1 MPALSAAEGTAVD
14 LRFSQ
19 APGITDLVFGSD
31 QGGEVIPLDAT
42 LVVMLPP
49 LVFAAAA
56 IPDAPVAMMIA
67 LSAFSVAAEGRYD
80 SRAARPTVGQAQSRW
95 HRGAEHTL
103 GFVDRCEATTHDRS
117 VIPDSWQ
124 LGARCL
130 AGVEER
136 VPGRLL
142 RSRQALNSAFEAA
155 LRADGDPRQHRYGD
169 ALRQRTGGVFAF
181 DNAER
186 RAGQRQSLP
195 HQDGLRDGR
204 RAVRARYAE
213 ALNHPGARFFER
225 IRTGQFL
232 MRGWVVGYQNAI
244 VPPPG
249 RHSDDS
255 VIPPEPE
262 LCYRPSTLLRFSL
275 LALSR
280 GDLLFLC
287 ERGGVP
293 ALPRIV
299 PIRRVYCVRHD
310 VTLHR
315 LPDGAEVPAFSL
327 ALSLEASSWTWGFEA
342 LLPATALPLVEPDS
356 SGPVELLA
364 EIDGTEFR
372 VLAESLSR
380 ERSFGEA
387 SIRVTGRGRNAVLAA
402 PYAPVMTFSNTEAR
416 TARQLLDDM
425 LTHDGTATGVPLG
438 WSIEFGL
445 TDWLVPAG
453 VFSHQGTRMEALRA
467 IAEATGGY
475 VQPHRSEM
483 TLGIRHR
490 YPVAPWE
497 WDTLTPDLVLPAD
510 VVVRE
515 SLRWEEK
522 PAYNRVFVSGQSV
535 GMLGQITRAG
545 TAGEVLAPMVVD
557 PLITEAA
564 AARQRGLAIL
574 ADTGRQIEVT
584 LRLPV
589 LNETG
594 IIEPGAFVAY
604 QDGSVTRLGLV
615 RSTVVQASLPDVWQT
630 LGVETHG

>member
-1 MPALSAAEGTAVD
+1 MTAVE
-14 LRFSQ
+14 LRFAE
-19 APGITDLVFGSD
+19 APGVTDLVFGSD
-31 QGGEVIPLDAT
+31 QGGEVIPLNAT
-42 LVVMLPP
+42 LVVTLPG
-49 LVFAAAA
+49 LTFSALAL
-56 IPDAPVAMMIA
+56 PDAGMEWVITLPG
-67 LSAFSVAAEGRYD
+67 LTLAAESRYD
-80 SRAARPTVGQAQSRW
+80 SRASRPTVGRAQSVWR
-95 HRGAEHTL
+95 RGADHTL
-103 GFVDRCEATTHDRS
+103 GVVDRRERTRSDRTPGQ
-117 VIPDSWQ
+117 VCWQ
-124 LGARCL
+124 CAARFSS
-130 AGVEER
+130 GVEDR
-136 VPGRLL
+136 LPGRLV
-142 RSRQALNSAFEAA
+142 RSRRAVSSGFESA
-155 LRADGDPRQHRYGD
+155 LRVASGPRQHHYGD
-169 ALRQRTGGVFAF
+169 ALRQRTGSVFAF

-186 RAGQRQSLP
+186 RAGPRQSVP
-195 HQDGLRDGR
+195 HQDGLRDR
-204 RAVRARYAE
+204 RRVVAARYAE
-213 ALNHPGARFFER
+213 ALRGFGTLLTEH

-232 MRGWVVGYQNAI
+232 TRSWVVVYQNAM

-249 RHSDDS
+249 RSAIGP

-262 LCYRPSTLLRFSL
+262 PCYRPSTQLRFSL
-275 LALSR
+275 LATPH
-280 GDLLFLC
+280 GDLLFIC
-287 ERGGVP
+287 ERSGVSDH
-293 ALPRIV
+293 PRIV
-299 PIRRVYCVRHD
+299 PIRRVYCVLHD
-310 VTLHR
+310 VTLRR
-315 LPDGAEVPAFSL
+315 LPDGVEVPAFSL
-327 ALSLEASSWTWGFEA
+327 ALSLEAESWTWGFEA

-364 EIDGTEFR
+364 EIDGTAFR

-402 PYAPVMTFSNTEAR
+402 PYAPVMTFTHAEAR
-416 TARQLLDDM
+416 TARQLLDDV
-425 LTHDGTATGVPLG
+425 LTHDGTATGIPLG

-453 VFSHQGTRMEALRA
+453 VFSHQGTRMEALRV
-467 IAEATGGY
+467 IAEAAGGM

-490 YPVAPWE
+490 YPVAPWD
-497 WDTLTPDLVLPAD
+497 WGSLIPDIVLPAD

-535 GMLGQITRAG
+535 GVLGQVTRSG
-545 TAGEVLAPMVVD
+545 TAGEILAPMVVD

-589 LNETG
+589 LSETG

-604 QDGSVTRLGLV
+604 QDGSTTRLGLV
-615 RSTVVQASLPDVWQT
+615 RSTTVQASLPEVWQT

>member
-1 MPALSAAEGTAVD
+1 MPALSAAEGTAVE
-14 LRFSQ
+14 LRFAE
-19 APGITDLVFGSD
+19 APDVTDLVFGSD
-31 QGGEVIPLDAT
+31 QGGETLPLDAT
-42 LVVMLPP
+42 LVITLPA
-49 LVFAAAA
+49 LAFAARA
-56 IPDAPVAMMIA
+56 IPDAKFDLVIA
-67 LSAFSVAAEGRYD
+67 LPAFSVGAEARYD
-80 SRAARPTVGQAQSRW
+80 SRASRPTVGQAQSRW
-95 HRGAEHTL
+95 HRGAEHAL
-103 GFVDRCEATTHDRS
+103 RVIDRREATLQDRTA
-117 VIPDSWQ
+117 IPDSWQ
-124 LGARCL
+124 IGGSCHAGMEERLPGLLVRSRLAVGSGFDGAR
-130 AGVEER
+130 
-136 VPGRLL
+136 
-142 RSRQALNSAFEAA
+142 
-155 LRADGDPRQHRYGD
+155 RADGDPRQQRYGE
-169 ALRQRTGGVFAF
+169 ALRRRTGGVFAF
-181 DNAER
+181 DDAER

-195 HQDGLRDGR
+195 HQDGLRDR
-204 RAVRARYAE
+204 RREVTARDAE
-213 ALNHPGARFFER
+213 ALRHQGVWFFER
-225 IRTGQFL
+225 IRTGVSL
-232 MRGWVVGYQNAI
+232 TRGWVMVYQNAI

-249 RHSDDS
+249 RHSDEP

-262 LCYRPSTLLRFSL
+262 PCYRPSTLLRFSL
-275 LALSR
+275 LALTR
-280 GDLLFLC
+280 GDLLFIC
-287 ERGGVP
+287 ERGGAP
-293 ALPRIV
+293 DHPRIV
-299 PIRRVYCVRHD
+299 PIRRVYCVLHD

-327 ALSLEASSWTWGFEA
+327 ALSLEAGSWTWGFEA

-356 SGPVELLA
+356 AGPVELLA

-387 SIRVTGRGRNAVLAA
+387 SIRVIGRGRNAVLAA

-416 TARQLLDDM
+416 TARQLLDDV
-425 LTHDGTATGVPLG
+425 LTHDGSATGIPLG

-445 TDWLVPAG
+445 ADWLVPAG
-453 VFSHQGTRMEALRA
+453 VFSHQGTRMDALRT
-467 IAEATGGY
+467 IAEAAGGY
-475 VQPHRSEM
+475 VQPHRSDM
-483 TLGIRHR
+483 SLGIRHR

-497 WDTLTPDLVLPAD
+497 WDTVTPDLVLPAD

-535 GMLGQITRAG
+535 GVLGQVTRAG
-545 TAGEVLAPMVVD
+545 TAGNVLAPMVVD

-589 LNETG
+589 LSETG

-604 QDGSVTRLGLV
+604 QDGSVSRLGLV
-615 RSTVVQASLPDVWQT
+615 RSTTVEASLPEVWQT

>member
-1 MPALSAAEGTAVD
+1 MPALSAAEGTVVD
-14 LRFSQ
+14 LRFAE
-19 APGITDLVFGSD
+19 APGVTDLVFGSD

-42 LVVMLPP
+42 LVVALPG
-49 LVFAAAA
+49 LVFAARA
-56 IPDAPVAMMIA
+56 IPDAKCALVIA
-67 LSAFSVAAEGRYD
+67 LPAFSMGAEGRYD
-80 SRAARPTVGQAQSRW
+80 SRASRPTVGRAEGVW
-95 HRGAEHTL
+95 HQGAEHAL
-103 GFVDRCEATTHDRS
+103 GVVDRREATAHDRS
-117 VIPDSWQ
+117 AIPASWQ
-124 LGARCL
+124 IGTRCP
-130 AGVEER
+130 GGIEEHL
-136 VPGRLL
+136 PGRLV
-142 RSRQALNSAFEAA
+142 RSRRAVSSGFESAFRLAT
-155 LRADGDPRQHRYGD
+155 GPREQRYGD
-169 ALRQRTGGVFAF
+169 ALRQRSGAVFAF

-186 RAGQRQSLP
+186 RAGQRQNLP
-195 HQDGLRDGR
+195 HQDGLRDR
-204 RAVRARYAE
+204 RREAAARYAE
-213 ALNHPGARFFER
+213 ALRQPGVQFFEH
-225 IRTGQFL
+225 IRTGVCL
-232 MRGWVVGYQNAI
+232 TRGWVVVYQNAM

-249 RHSDDS
+249 RSALGP

-262 LCYRPSTLLRFSL
+262 PCYRPSTLLRFSL
-275 LALSR
+275 LATSH
-280 GDLLFLC
+280 GDLLFIC
-287 ERGGVP
+287 ERGGVSDG
-293 ALPRIV
+293 PRVV
-299 PIRRVYCVRHD
+299 PIRRVYCVLHD

-315 LPDGAEVPAFSL
+315 LPDGAEVPPFSL
-327 ALSLEASSWTWGFEA
+327 ALSLEAGSWTWGFEA
-342 LLPATALPLVEPDS
+342 LLPATALSLVEPNA

-402 PYAPVMTFSNTEAR
+402 PYAPVMTFTNSQER
-416 TARQLLDDM
+416 TARQLLDDV
-425 LTHDGTATGVPLG
+425 LTHDGTATGIPLG

-467 IAEATGGY
+467 IAEAAGGY
-475 VQPHRSEM
+475 VQPHRSERS
-483 TLGIRHR
+483 LGIRHR
-490 YPVAPWE
+490 YPFAPWE
-497 WDTLTPDLVLPAD
+497 WDAVTPDIVLPTD

-535 GMLGQITRAG
+535 GVLGQVTRAG

-557 PLITEAA
+557 PLVTEAA

-589 LNETG
+589 LTETG
-594 IIEPGAFVAY
+594 IVEPGAFVAY
-604 QDGSVTRLGLV
+604 RDGSATRLGLV
-615 RSTVVQASLPDVWQT
+615 RSTTVQAALPEVWQT

>member
-14 LRFSQ
+14 LRFAE
-19 APGITDLVFGSD
+19 APGVTDLVFGSD
-31 QGGEVIPLDAT
+31 QGGETLPLDVT
-42 LVVMLPP
+42 LVITLPA
-49 LVFAAAA
+49 LAFAARA
-56 IPDAPVAMMIA
+56 IPDAKFDLVIA
-67 LSAFSVAAEGRYD
+67 LPAFSVGAEARYD
-80 SRAARPTVGQAQSRW
+80 SRASRPTVGQIQSRW
-95 HRGAEHTL
+95 HRGAEHAL
-103 GFVDRCEATTHDRS
+103 RVIDRREATLQDRTA
-117 VIPDSWQ
+117 IPDSWQ
-124 LGARCL
+124 LGAPSL
-130 AGVEER
+130 AGIEER
-136 VPGRLL
+136 LPGRLM
-142 RSRQALNSAFEAA
+142 RSRRDLTSAFEAA
-155 LRADGDPRQHRYGD
+155 LRADGDPRQQRYGD
-169 ALRQRTGGVFAF
+169 ALRQRTGGVYGFA
-181 DNAER
+181 NAER

-195 HQDGLRDGR
+195 HQDGLRDRR
-204 RAVRARYAE
+204 RAVTARYAE
-213 ALNHPGARFFER
+213 ALRNPAVRFLER
-225 IRTGQFL
+225 TRTGVFL
-232 MRGWVVGYQNAI
+232 TRGWVVVYQNAM

-249 RHSDDS
+249 RHADDP
-255 VIPPEPE
+255 VIPPQPEP
-262 LCYRPSTLLRFSL
+262 CYRPSTLLRFSL

-280 GDLLFLC
+280 GNLLFIC
-287 ERGGVP
+287 ERGAAP
-293 ALPRIV
+293 ELPRIV
-299 PIRRVYCVRHD
+299 PIRRVYCVLHD

-327 ALSLEASSWTWGFEA
+327 ALSLEAESWTWGFEA
-342 LLPATALPLVEPDS
+342 LLPASALPLVEPDA

-380 ERSFGEA
+380 ERIFGEA

-402 PYAPVMTFSNTEAR
+402 PYAPVMTFSNAEAR
-416 TARQLLDDM
+416 TARQLLDDV
-425 LTHDGTATGVPLG
+425 LTHDGTATGIPLG

-453 VFSHQGTRMEALRA
+453 VFSHQGTRMEALQI
-467 IAEATGGY
+467 IAAAAGAC
-475 VQPHRSEM
+475 VQPHRSDRS
-483 TLGIRHR
+483 LGIRHR

-497 WDTLTPDLVLPAD
+497 WDALTPDLVLPAD

-522 PAYNRVFVSGQSV
+522 PAYNRVFVSGQSIGV
-535 GMLGQITRAG
+535 LGQITIAG
-545 TAGEVLAPMVVD
+545 TAGNVLAPMVVD

-574 ADTGRQIEVT
+574 ADIGRQIEVT

-589 LNETG
+589 LTETG

-615 RSTVVQASLPDVWQT
+615 RSITVQAALPEVWQT